1 MNFLDVVS
9 LPVFLLILNGLVFI
23 HELGH
28 FLAARWMGVPVEE
41 FGLGFPP
48 RLIGVTRDD
57 DNRWRWF
64 FGSKAP
70 RVAEPRTI
78 YSLNLLPIGGFV
90 RPRGEEDPSVPGG
103 FSSAPKRARLAVLFA
118 GPLFN
123 LFFAFAV
130 FAAAFMVGWPEEQTD
145 RVMIAAVVEDGP
157 AALAGV
163 QVDDVLVRIDA
174 QTIGTFDQASDYIR
188 SHLGQP
194 IEFVVERAGEV
205 QLAFSVTP
213 RTEWP
218 EGQGPTGI
226 QLGHPAVP
234 VRYGLPTALARSA
247 QEIYKQIDLLIHL
260 PGLIIEGQISLEAAR
275 PSGPVAIYGLTRW
288 VVSKAIERQ
297 NLIGLIQFIGLI
309 SVALGTTNL
318 LPIPALDGGR
328 ILFVLIEAVRGRRMA
343 PEREAMVHLVG
354 MLLLLAMM
362 IFITYQDIVN
372 PIIPR

>member
-1 MNFLDVVS
+1 MSLLDVVS
-9 LPVFLLILNGLVFI
+9 LPVFLLILNGLVFV

-48 RLIGVTRDD
+48 RLLGVVRDD
-57 DNRWRWF
+57 DHHWRWF
-64 FGSKAP
+64 FGARAP
-70 RVAEPRTI
+70 KLNEPRTI

-103 FSSAPKRARLAVLFA
+103 FSSASKRARFAVLFA

-123 LFFAFAV
+123 LIFALIV
-130 FAAAFMVGWPEEQTD
+130 FAAAFMTGWPEEQTD
-145 RVMIAAVVEDGP
+145 RVMIAALVEDGP
-157 AALAGV
+157 AAAAGV
-163 QVDDVLVRIDA
+163 QVDDVLLHIDT
-174 QTIGTFDQASDYIR
+174 QPITTFDQASDTIR
-188 SHLGQP
+188 SHLGEP
-194 IEFVVERAGEV
+194 ITFVVERAGE
-205 QLAFSVTP
+205 QLTLTVTP

-234 VRYGLPTALARSA
+234 VRYGLPTALLRSG

-260 PGLIIEGQISLEAAR
+260 PGMIIGGEISLEAAR
-275 PSGPVAIYGLTRW
+275 PSGPVAIYELTRW
-288 VVSKAIERQ
+288 VVSKSIERQ
-297 NLIGLIQFIGLI
+297 NFIGLIQFVGLI

-318 LPIPALDGGR
+318 LPLPALDGGR
-328 ILFVLIEAVRGRRMA
+328 IVFVLIEAVRGRRIA
-343 PEREAMVHLVG
+343 PEREAVVHMVG

-362 IFITYQDIVN
+362 VFITYQDVVN
-372 PIIPR
+372 PVVPR